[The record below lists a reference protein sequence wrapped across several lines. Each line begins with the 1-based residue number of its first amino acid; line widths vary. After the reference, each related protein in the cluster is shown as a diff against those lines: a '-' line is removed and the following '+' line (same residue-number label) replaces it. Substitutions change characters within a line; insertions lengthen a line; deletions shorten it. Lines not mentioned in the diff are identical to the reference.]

1 MTQPGED
8 APAEQEG
15 EAEHRDEPRRYPS
28 TLGGAFYLGVLILVT
43 TGLAFAVA
51 GRWRSGIGWVGGA
64 MILGA
69 LVRLVLRERDAGML
83 AVRNRYFDSGL
94 LAALGAA
101 LCFLAATIP
110 DRVV

>member
-1 MTQPGED
+1 MTQPGEG
-8 APAEQEG
+8 AGPESGSPE
-15 EAEHRDEPRRYPS
+15 ELRRYPS
-28 TLGGAFYLGVLILVT
+28 TLGGAVYLGVLILVA

-51 GRWRSGIGWVGGA
+51 GRWRAGVGWVGGA

-83 AVRNRYFDSGL
+83 AVRNRYFDSAL
-94 LAALGAA
+94 LVVIGSA